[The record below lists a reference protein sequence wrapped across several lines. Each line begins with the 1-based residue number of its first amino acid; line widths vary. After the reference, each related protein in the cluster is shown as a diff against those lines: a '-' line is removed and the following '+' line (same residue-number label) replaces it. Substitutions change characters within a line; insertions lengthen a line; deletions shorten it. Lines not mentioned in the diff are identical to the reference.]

1 MTSKDWKK
9 KYENSVHELKKEGR
23 IIMANSKRKHGGTIV
38 NIITALVFFGLLG
51 YGIMWLIK
59 GFGEAGEQYTDTMV
73 QAKHDATSV
82 KCQTNMRAIGQ
93 NLYYYAATN
102 GTYPESLEE
111 LIDFSGNTQ
120 LFKCP
125 SPEGGQ
131 YKYIPG
137 HGANSP
143 DSNIVLYEPKAAH
156 DGRAGVL
163 RLGGQVELLTPEELQ
178 QAIDQ
183 TLANLNR

>member
-1 MTSKDWKK
+1 
-9 KYENSVHELKKEGR
+9 
-23 IIMANSKRKHGGTIV
+23 MAYSKREYGGTIV
-38 NIITALVFFGLLG
+38 NVIFALIFFGLLG
-51 YGIMWLIK
+51 YGILWLMK
-59 GFGEAGEQYTDTMV
+59 GYGQAGEKYAETMV

-82 KCQTNMRAIGQ
+82 KCQMNMRNIAQ
-93 NLYYYAATN
+93 NLQMYAISN
-102 GTYPESLEE
+102 GTYPASLEE
-111 LIDFSGNTQ
+111 LIDFSGSTQ

-137 HGANSP
+137 HSGNAS
-143 DSNIVLYEPKAAH
+143 DQNIVLFEPKAVH

-163 RLGGQVELLTPEELQ
+163 RLGGQIELLTPEQLQ

-183 TLANLNR
+183 TLANLRR

>member
-1 MTSKDWKK
+1 
-9 KYENSVHELKKEGR
+9 
-23 IIMANSKRKHGGTIV
+23 MANSRREHGGTIV
-38 NIITALVFFGLLG
+38 NIITAVVFFGLLG

-59 GFGEAGEQYTDTMV
+59 GYGQAGEQYAETMV

-82 KCQTNMRAIGQ
+82 KCQMNLRTIGQ
-93 NLYYYAATN
+93 NIQMYVISN
-102 GTYPESLEE
+102 GTLPASLEE
-111 LIDFSGNTQ
+111 LIDFSGSTQ

-125 SPEGGQ
+125 SPEGEQ

-137 HGANSP
+137 QGGNCP
-143 DSNIVLYEPKAAH
+143 DSNVLLFEPKAVH

-178 QAIDQ
+178 QAVNQ
-183 TLANLNR
+183 TLAGLGR